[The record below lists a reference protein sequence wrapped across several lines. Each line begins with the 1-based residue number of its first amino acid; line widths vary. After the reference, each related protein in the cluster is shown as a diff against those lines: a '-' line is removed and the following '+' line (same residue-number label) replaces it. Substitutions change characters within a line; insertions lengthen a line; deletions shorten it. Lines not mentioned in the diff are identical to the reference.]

1 MADGRTRNSAPGP
14 EGGSVLALLGPS
26 TGGIRRHVVELA
38 TRLRQ
43 RGWSVEIA
51 GPHGVLEEP
60 EVLDHCVDVP
70 SPLGPARLVAAR
82 RALTSA
88 AAGAQLIHAHGLKA
102 GWLAASLRSR
112 SPLVVTL
119 HNVVLP
125 EVAGAAAPV
134 LHRLELALP
143 ARCDAT
149 VAVSNEMARRLVGV
163 PGGGRVTVV
172 APVAPTPR
180 VRVPAGQ
187 ARASV
192 GARPGQPLVVSVG
205 RLHPQKGHDT
215 LIDAAGI
222 LARRRPEVRVVIVG
236 DGPSHDSLARRV
248 QRLGLEEVVA
258 LVGSRPSGAD
268 TLAAADVVALASRW
282 EGWPLVVAEAIQ
294 LGRPVVATAVGGIPE
309 MVEDGVS
316 GWLVPPGSPDALAL
330 SLEAALADPG
340 LAMGR
345 AEAARTRF
353 NERYDADNLVERV
366 ESVYRDVLERA

>member
-1 MADGRTRNSAPGP
+1 MGEGPTGP
-14 EGGSVLALLGPS
+14 EGRSILALLGPS

-43 RGWSVEIA
+43 RGWAVQMA
-51 GPHGVLEEP
+51 GPPGVLDDL

-70 SPLGPARLVAAR
+70 AGLGPARLMAAR
-82 RALTSA
+82 QALTGA
-88 AAGAQLIHAHGLKA
+88 AGGAQLIHAHGLKA

-112 SPLVVTL
+112 PPLVVTL

-125 EVAGAAAPV
+125 EAAGAAAPV

-172 APVAPTPR
+172 APVAPAPR
-180 VRVPAGQ
+180 VAASADQ

-192 GARPGQPLVVSVG
+192 GALPGQPLVVSVG

-236 DGPSHDSLARRV
+236 DGPSHESLARRI

-258 LVGSRPSGAD
+258 LVGSRPSGAEV
-268 TLAAADVVALASRW
+268 LAVADVVALASRW

-316 GWLVPPGSPDALAL
+316 GWLVPPGSADGLAG
-330 SLEAALADPG
+330 SLEAALADPR
-340 LAMGR
+340 LAMRR
-345 AEAARTRF
+345 AEAARIRF
-353 NERYDADNLVERV
+353 AERYDPEDLVARV
-366 ESVYRDVLERA
+366 ESVYRDVLDRA

>member
-1 MADGRTRNSAPGP
+1 MAEGPTSHEGR
-14 EGGSVLALLGPS
+14 SVLALLGPS

-43 RGWSVEIA
+43 HGWPVEIA
-51 GPHGVLEEP
+51 GPPGVLGEL

-70 SPLGPARLVAAR
+70 SGLHPARLVAAR
-82 RALTSA
+82 QALTTA
-88 AAGAQLIHAHGLKA
+88 AVGAQLIHAHGLKA

-112 SPLVVTL
+112 PPLVVTL

-143 ARCDAT
+143 SRCDAT

-163 PGGGRVTVV
+163 RGGGRVTVL
-172 APVAPTPR
+172 APVAPKPHVT
-180 VRVPAGQ
+180 ASADQ

-192 GARPGQPLVVSVG
+192 GAGPGRPLVVSVG

-222 LARRRPEVRVVIVG
+222 LAKRRPEIRVVIVG
-236 DGPSHDSLARRV
+236 DGPSHDSLARRI
-248 QRLGLEEVVA
+248 QHLGLEEVVA

-268 TLAAADVVALASRW
+268 VLAVADVVALASRW
-282 EGWPLVVAEAIQ
+282 EGWPLVVAEALQ

-316 GWLVPPGSPDALAL
+316 GWLVPPGSPDALAG

-340 LAMGR
+340 LAMRR
-345 AEAARTRF
+345 AEVARTHF
-353 NERYDADNLVERV
+353 DERYDPENLVEGV

>member
-1 MADGRTRNSAPGP
+1 MAEGPPGP
-14 EGGSVLALLGPS
+14 QGRSVLALLGPS

-43 RGWSVEIA
+43 RGWPVEIA
-51 GPHGVLEEP
+51 GPPGVLDDL

-70 SPLGPARLVAAR
+70 SGMRPARLVAAR
-82 RALTSA
+82 QALTTA
-88 AAGAQLIHAHGLKA
+88 AVGAQLIHAHGLKA

-112 SPLVVTL
+112 PPLVVTL

-172 APVAPTPR
+172 APVAPAPPVTTS
-180 VRVPAGQ
+180 ADQ
-187 ARASV
+187 TRASV
-192 GARPGQPLVVSVG
+192 GAGPGQPLVVSVG
-205 RLHPQKGHDT
+205 RLHTQKGHDT

-248 QRLGLEEVVA
+248 QHLGLEKVVA

-268 TLAAADVVALASRW
+268 VLAVADVVALASRW

-316 GWLVPPGSPDALAL
+316 GWLVPPGSPDALAG

-340 LAMGR
+340 MAMRR
-345 AEAARTRF
+345 AEAARTHF
-353 NERYDADNLVERV
+353 DERYDPENLVEGI